1 MHFKSAGAVA
11 LAIGALLLPTA
22 AMAQDA
28 ETPPPVQL
36 GNGEK
41 NWIIV
46 DGIERSNASTYTEV
60 RATNDAQALRRGDG
74 VTLTIPEVH
83 IEGDGWLVMHPFVG
97 GKPSGTYVAGY
108 TFVESGTN
116 TDVAITLNPAPASG
130 DMYVVMLHKDANEDR
145 VFDFVFVAENV
156 VEDEAVFEGT
166 TMIAHIVAVP

>member
-1 MHFKSAGAVA
+1 MKFVHNHIGIA
-11 LAIGALLLPTA
+11 LALVCSGSAS
-22 AMAQDA
+22 AQDEA
-28 ETPPPVQL
+28 ASSGISL

-41 NWIIV
+41 NWIKV
-46 DGIERSNASTYTEV
+46 DGIERAKASTYTEV
-60 RATNDAQALRRGDG
+60 RATSDAQALRRGDG

-83 IEGDGWLVMHPFVG
+83 IEGDGWLVMHPFIG
-97 GKPSGTYVAGY
+97 GSPSGTYVAGY

-130 DMYVVMLHKDANEDR
+130 DMYVVMLHKDANKDR

-156 VEDEAVFEGT
+156 VEDEAVFEGS